1 MWTTS
6 SAPVSSSQGMSPV
19 GSSRKFT
26 MDWRRDQCMLRY
38 IIITQLSSSFLQI
51 NEHKISCPSMI
62 ELSLEFWCLIY
73 SLKTCSIKSPFVFQY
88 INKKFL
94 FFCQLIISL
103 LHSTTLIAYY
113 IKPFK
118 KWTMFLQKKW
128 NKSYTHRVKPYLCDH
143 FSVIIFVK
151 ISTSVKKKYKILN

>member
-1 MWTTS
+1 
-6 SAPVSSSQGMSPV
+6 
-19 GSSRKFT
+19 
-26 MDWRRDQCMLRY
+26 MDY
-38 IIITQLSSSFLQI
+38 ILCPRLLLPGNVPCGVQQEIHHGLKKRSMYVEIHHQLSSSFLQI

-118 KWTMFLQKKW
+118 KWTMFLLKTEIKATPTEW
-128 NKSYTHRVKPYLCDH
+128 SHTFVT
-143 FSVIIFVK
+143 IFL
-151 ISTSVKKKYKILN
+151 S

>member
-1 MWTTS
+1 MGCFCFLSILQKALGDSTWTTS

-26 MDWRRDQCMLRY
+26 MDLRRDQCMLRY

-51 NEHKISCPSMI
+51 NEQNISCPSMI

-94 FFCQLIISL
+94 FFLPVDNFTSA
-103 LHSTTLIAYY
+103 LHYMNCILYQTFQKMNYVST
-113 IKPFK
+113 K
-118 KWTMFLQKKW
+118 
-128 NKSYTHRVKPYLCDH
+128 N
-143 FSVIIFVK
+143 
-151 ISTSVKKKYKILN
+151 